1 MTRDVDL
8 LRIELGVIWR
18 LDERG
23 RLPGPEDMVFG
34 VAADGI
40 VAAVSAGVPDPLA
53 DRLLDLAA
61 RGKPSP
67 FGTPPDVLEDCRAL
81 LGGDS
86 VSVSGGP
93 SYAVNPPVRY
103 DVPVEVLRSDDPAHV
118 RRVRPLRPDNW
129 EPGEWDE
136 LCDGGEGAP
145 WAMIVEHGQTTRHAE
160 PATHRETARQREPA
174 RHEQA
179 PEGGHGEPATH
190 GEPARQGEPARYG
203 EPARHEQAPEGGHIA
218 GHEQAARVSGLAG
231 GRQVVAICHSA
242 RNTPAGAEAGTWTSP
257 AYRGRG
263 YAAITTAAWAE
274 LLPGIQLFYSTSAD
288 NHSSQ
293 RVAARLGLR
302 GIGWLWKLTV

>member
-1 MTRDVDL
+1 MRDVDL

-18 LDERG
+18 LDGRG

-40 VAAVSAGVPDPLA
+40 VAAVSAGVPGPLA
-53 DRLLDLAA
+53 ARLLDLADQ
-61 RGKPSP
+61 GKPSP

-81 LGGDS
+81 LGGDA

-118 RRVRPLRPDNW
+118 RHVRPLRPGNW

-145 WAMIVEHGQTTRHAE
+145 WAMIVEDVQTAGDGEAVSHG
-160 PATHRETARQREPA
+160 
-174 RHEQA
+174 
-179 PEGGHGEPATH
+179 
-190 GEPARQGEPARYG
+190 
-203 EPARHEQAPEGGHIA
+203 
-218 GHEQAARVSGLAG
+218 QAARVSEPAG

-242 RNTPAGAEAGTWTSP
+242 RNTLAGAEAGTWTSP

-263 YAAITTAAWAE
+263 YAAITTSAWAE
-274 LLPGIQLFYSTSAD
+274 LLPGVQLFYSTSAD